1 MRVHA
6 EQTTADRRPKIRRP
20 SSRTFLG
27 IAVLGALLAVIALRL
42 TGDGRVDPGLVFG
55 AAVVT
60 GLMAW
65 VIRYGAHRHR
75 IGRDRRP
82 FR

>member
-1 MRVHA
+1 MHA
-6 EQTTADRRPKIRRP
+6 EQTADRRPKTRRP

-27 IAVLGALLAVIALRL
+27 IAVLGALFAVIALRL
-42 TGDGRVDPGLVFG
+42 TGDGRVDPGLVFA

-65 VIRYGAHRHR
+65 VIRYGAHRR
-75 IGRDRRP
+75 RTGRDRHL
-82 FR
+82 FH

>member
-1 MRVHA
+1 MHA
-6 EQTTADRRPKIRRP
+6 ERTRAERRPKTRRP

-27 IAVLGALLAVIALRL
+27 VAVLGALVVTVVLRL
-42 TGDGRVDPGLVFG
+42 SGDGRVDPGQVFV

-60 GLMAW
+60 GILAW
-65 VIRYGAHRHR
+65 LIRYGAHRR
-75 IGRDRRP
+75 RTGRDRRR